1 MTPFP
6 RLLRRT
12 LAAATFMLALFAG
25 AAAHADTDYTDHW
38 SAGSTQAG
46 WGIALTQGE
55 NLIYVEIFHY
65 DVNHNPVWFG
75 GTVYKITDGHYSGA
89 LYTVSGDYYGHV
101 PYDPTLFHATAV
113 GTMDFN
119 ATDPSHALL
128 SYSVNGVTVLTQI
141 ARLTLDAIPLAGNY
155 YAAIVQN
162 LSSACNSD
170 NTASTNYLPVEMI
183 ITQTGSPGRVTFD
196 LRDTVSPFETLCTM
210 SGPATQD
217 GRVLDI
223 SKAAYTCNGNTFTS
237 LHMSDIRRTANQG
250 IEGRWKTNAGDNCV
264 DTGTFV
270 GVPQ

>member
-1 MTPFP
+1 
-6 RLLRRT
+6 
-12 LAAATFMLALFAG
+12 
-25 AAAHADTDYTDHW
+25 
-38 SAGSTQAG
+38 
-46 WGIALTQGE
+46 
-55 NLIYVEIFHY
+55 
-65 DVNHNPVWFG
+65 
-75 GTVYKITDGHYSGA
+75 
-89 LYTVSGDYYGHV
+89 
-101 PYDPTLFHATAV
+101 
-113 GTMDFN
+113 
-119 ATDPSHALL
+119 TDPSHALL